1 MRYIALIGQFIL
13 FLAVLFIVGQAAII
27 PVQDSMA
34 DQENHDIENSQGDV
48 ILDGESWFTGT
59 QRTIFQ
65 WLPYM
70 IMLGI
75 PALAL
80 LYYLRLTQVGRGG
93 PPGGGFR

>member
-1 MRYIALIGQFIL
+1 MQYIALIGRFMV
-13 FLAVLFIVGQAAII
+13 FLAIIFIVGQASII
-27 PVQDSMA
+27 PVQDAMG
-34 DQENHDIENSQGDV
+34 DQQNHDIVDAQGDV
-48 ILDGESWFTGT
+48 ILDGDEWFEDG
-59 QRTIFQ
+59 QRVVFQ

-93 PPGGGFR
+93 GPGGF